1 MNDNELDIVLS
12 QTEEIIPSS
21 GFSARVMDAVRQEA
35 AIPPPI
41 PFPWRRAMPGLVA
54 CVGLVAFLIY
64 RFGHLFS
71 ATPADASSSLPAAQ
85 WLPTLLFDVDKS
97 SAFLSLE
104 WLAIALLITFA
115 TLWLSMRF
123 AE

>member
-12 QTEEIIPSS
+12 QNGEIIPSS
-21 GFSARVMDAVRQEA
+21 GFSDRVMDAVRQEA

-41 PFPWRRAMPGLVA
+41 SFPWRWALPGLVA
-54 CVGLVAFLIY
+54 CLGLVAYLIY
-64 RFGHLFS
+64 KFGHLFS
-71 ATPADASSSLPAAQ
+71 AVPADASSSLSGPQ
-85 WLPTLLFDVDKS
+85 WLPSVLLDVGKS

>member
-1 MNDNELDIVLS
+1 MNDNELNIVLS
-12 QTEEIIPSS
+12 QTEEITPSS

-41 PFPWRRAMPGLVA
+41 PFPWRKAMPGLVA
-54 CVGLVAFLIY
+54 CLGLVSFLIY
-64 RFGHLFS
+64 RCGQLFRGDP
-71 ATPADASSSLPAAQ
+71 THASSSLSAVQ
-85 WLPTLLFDVDKS
+85 WLLAVLLNVGKS

-104 WLAIALLITFA
+104 WLTIVLLITFV
-115 TLWLSMRF
+115 TLGLSMRF